1 MLLLVKNE
9 KSTRIIQR
17 PYGFKKKKD
26 YFGIGD
32 FPQYQKEFFP
42 MAELN
47 TIKISMYLWAIWKLW
62 ISLSCLIWVAP
73 QSMQGMFL
81 KPVTS
86 TGNSIKNM
94 KI

>member
-1 MLLLVKNE
+1 MKKAQELSKDHMDL
-9 KSTRIIQR
+9 R
-17 PYGFKKKKD
+17 KKKD

-32 FPQYQKEFFP
+32 FPQYQKDFFP